1 MVFLALS
8 LLIFLLSTHFF
19 SVFIL
24 SFLHETPSLN
34 ISAFC
39 SLIFSPLFFPLYAVF
54 LKILIISNDFNYS
67 PETGD
72 AQESFSLRL
81 FFICYFSIW
90 NITLHHC
97 PNAPLLSKHVNIL
110 NYTCYPEKAMAPHS
124 STLAWKIP
132 WVEEPGRLQS
142 MGSLR
147 VGHDW
152 VTSFT
157 FHSHALEKE
166 MVPHFSILAWRIP
179 GTGEPGGLPSMGSRR
194 VGQDWSD
201 LAAAAYLL
209 PIFLFFTYG
218 GGGLVS
224 KSCPPLATL
233 WIVACQ
239 APLFIFQARILEWVA
254 IFFSR
259 RSSQC
264 RDWTWV
270 FCLSGQFFTDWATRE
285 IFSSHMAPLHFPA
298 LVKLSSISNFTCE
311 WLKVSLCLTG
321 EFSRIFFLFFLSFF
335 FFFFFFTTQNL
346 DTYLTEGS
354 MSCVIWRMES
364 YLLNLSFYVP
374 IPA

>member
-8 LLIFLLSTHFF
+8 VLIFFFFFLLFF
-19 SVFIL
+19 KFYFIFKLYNIVLVCQISKWIRHRYTCVPHPEPSSLLPPHTLPLGRPSAPAPSIIL
-24 SFLHETPSLN
+24 SFLHETHSLN

-39 SLIFSPLFFPLYAVF
+39 SLIFTPLFFPLYAVF

-110 NYTCYPEKAMAPHS
+110 NYSYPEKAMAPHS

-132 WVEEPGRLQS
+132 WTEEPGRLQS
-142 MGSLR
+142 VGSLR
-147 VGHDW
+147 VGH
-152 VTSFT
+152 
-157 FHSHALEKE
+157 
-166 MVPHFSILAWRIP
+166 
-179 GTGEPGGLPSMGSRR
+179 
-194 VGQDWSD
+194 DWSD

-224 KSCPPLATL
+224 KSCLPLVTL

-239 APLFIFQARILEWVA
+239 APLFIFLTRILEWVA

-270 FCLSGQFFTDWATRE
+270 FCLAGQFFTDWATRE

-321 EFSRIFFLFFLSFF
+321 EFPRIFF
-335 FFFFFFTTQNL
+335 FFF
-346 DTYLTEGS
+346 
-354 MSCVIWRMES
+354 
-364 YLLNLSFYVP
+364 LLHR
-374 IPA
+374 I